1 MLEIRSVDVV
11 VGGRR
16 VVSNISMVV
25 RPRELHVI
33 IGPNGSGKTS
43 LLNAVMGIKP
53 YEIVRGS
60 IIFEGSDITLEP
72 PHVKARKGIV
82 VAYQIPPVIKGLVT
96 RRFVEELMKRFN
108 VESSYAETLSEILD
122 VKDLFSRY
130 LFDKMSG
137 GEKKRLETFLTL
149 LTKPK
154 IALLDEPDSGVD
166 IESLNKMS
174 EALKVVLGRGASIV
188 LVTHSLHMLKL
199 LREHITAVH
208 MLYGG
213 TVMYSGLYD
222 EIVPYV
228 EKYGFSG
235 ALNQFVKAG

>member
-1 MLEIRSVDVV
+1 MLEIRDVDVA
-11 VGGRR
+11 VGGRK
-16 VVSNISMVV
+16 VLSNINMAVKS
-25 RPRELHVI
+25 RELHVV

-43 LLNAVMGIKP
+43 LLNAIMGIKP
-53 YEIVRGS
+53 YEVVRGN
-60 IIFEGSDITLEP
+60 IIFEGFDITLEP

-82 VAYQIPPVIKGLVT
+82 VAYQIPPAIKGLVT
-96 RRFVEELMKRFN
+96 EKFVEELMRRFS
-108 VESSYAETLSEILD
+108 VENSYVETLSEILD
-122 VKDLFSRY
+122 VKDLFNRY

-174 EALKVVLGRGASIV
+174 EALKVVLGRGTSIV

-199 LREHITAVH
+199 LREHITMVH

-222 EIVPYV
+222 EVVPYV

-235 ALNQFVKAG
+235 ALTQFVRAG